1 MTLSHTLQLPQ
12 SPAQAESHVF
22 DHPHANNHV
31 GLLRP
36 VSVLRD
42 SGEGNADNA
51 VFMEKLGEEID
62 MQRLYP
68 VVEDNDPIAVMA
80 DFTYRSGHVTSL
92 RVTMDGLNS
101 LRIAV

>member
-1 MTLSHTLQLPQ
+1 MTSLHLLHLTERPTQAERQILAH
-12 SPAQAESHVF
+12 AQAG
-22 DHPHANNHV
+22 DHIGFPS
-31 GLLRP
+31 P
-36 VSVLRD
+36 VAVLGDRR
-42 SGEGNADNA
+42 EGHTNKPF
-51 VFMEKLGEEID
+51 VMEKLGEEID